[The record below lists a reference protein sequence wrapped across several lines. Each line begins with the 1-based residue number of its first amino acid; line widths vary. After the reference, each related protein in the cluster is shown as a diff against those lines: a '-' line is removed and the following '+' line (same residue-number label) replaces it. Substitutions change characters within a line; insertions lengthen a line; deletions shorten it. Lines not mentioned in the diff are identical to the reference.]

1 MEHLELLCTAR
12 LGDEFESMLWEES
25 KICPEDPVAD
35 DAMRLV
41 LGLNLG
47 VSEAYIDGVWTVYD
61 VDGNGV
67 LDVDEFSRLYE
78 TMLASNMQHK
88 YPQRNS

>member
-1 MEHLELLCTAR
+1 MELLCTAR

-41 LGLNLG
+41 CGPR
-47 VSEAYIDGVWTVYD
+47 AWYD
-61 VDGNGV
+61 PPGSICSRPEISFRCSF
-67 LDVDEFSRLYE
+67 LFLEFHFS
-78 TMLASNMQHK
+78 H
-88 YPQRNS
+88 